1 MAIDNMPQG
10 RHNIQKQTLRKENA
24 MRFALAQC
32 VRCQRVAQ
40 EGVTI

>member
-24 MRFALAQC
+24 MRFALAQFLH
-32 VRCQRVAQ
+32 CQRVAQ
-40 EGVTI
+40 EGFTI

>member
-32 VRCQRVAQ
+32 VRYRRLAQ
-40 EGVTI
+40 EGGTI